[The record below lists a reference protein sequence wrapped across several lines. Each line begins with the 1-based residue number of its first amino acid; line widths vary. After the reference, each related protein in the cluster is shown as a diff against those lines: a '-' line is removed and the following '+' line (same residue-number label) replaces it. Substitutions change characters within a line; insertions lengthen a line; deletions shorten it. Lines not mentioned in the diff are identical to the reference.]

1 MAVYAKDS
9 VERVAW
15 GMLSDLSHFSYMML
29 RHLATSRVPG
39 STTLLL
45 HVTVLHFARTLNRVS
60 GDAIEALQLAA
71 GSPDEV
77 E

>member
-1 MAVYAKDS
+1 
-9 VERVAW
+9 
-15 GMLSDLSHFSYMML
+15 MML

-39 STTLLL
+39 STTPLL

-60 GDAIEALQLAA
+60 GDAIEAVQLAA